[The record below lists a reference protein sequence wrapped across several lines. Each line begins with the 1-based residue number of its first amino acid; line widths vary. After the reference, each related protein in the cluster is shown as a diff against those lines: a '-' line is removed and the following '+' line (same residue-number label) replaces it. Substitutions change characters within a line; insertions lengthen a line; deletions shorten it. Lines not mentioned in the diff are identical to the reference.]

1 MINANWLLLII
12 PGCFIL
18 LVFLC
23 AIFTPEKEADEA
35 ITKAVTITKA
45 KEEIIETFL
54 NHADCEH
61 DVDRGSAHYP
71 GHHDITY
78 DIDRVGEAKIRKIL
92 EGM

>member
-1 MINANWLLLII
+1 MINANWLFLII

-18 LVFLC
+18 GVFLH
-23 AIFTPEKEADEA
+23 AIFATGKEVDEA
-35 ITKAVTITKA
+35 TRKAVTITKA

-71 GHHDITY
+71 GHHDVTY
-78 DIDRVGEAKIRKIL
+78 DIDRAGEAKIKKIL
-92 EGM
+92 EAL